1 LTVLDSAAIGIF
13 GLGVMGR
20 SLALQLAEKGVAVAA
35 FDPWPEARSEAAAA
49 GVKRIAAAPEELV
62 ASLAKPAAVL
72 LMVKAGAPVDDA
84 ISSLSPQMS
93 PGAILADGGNSH
105 FRDSERRAVALA
117 ARGIAFL
124 GIGISGGETGARH
137 GASIMAGGETAGFER
152 VAPLLRLVAAQA
164 GGKPCLAHM
173 GTAGA
178 GHFAKMVHNAIEY
191 AEMQLI
197 AEAVFL
203 LRTAAGSSWPEIA
216 TSIADWNRGLGACY
230 LLEITV
236 DILRAADRVSGA
248 PLMEIVVDRAEQKGT
263 GRWAASEA
271 LELGVPVPTL
281 IEAVEARSLSALRE
295 PSAPDALPAAAIAAS
310 PPEPRE
316 LGEAL
321 LAARI
326 AVYDQGFALL
336 RAASAP
342 HGITGDLAGLAE
354 IWRAGCIIRGA
365 LLDPIAAAL
374 RATPGPARLLLAPAL
389 RDAVAARLPAW
400 RKTVAAAAAL
410 GVPMPALASALAYYD
425 GLRTERSTAALI
437 QLQRDTFGAHG
448 FERVDRAG
456 RHHIDRAR

>member
-1 LTVLDSAAIGIF
+1 MAVNGAAIGIV

-20 SLALQLAEKGVAVAA
+20 SLALQLAEKGIAVAA
-35 FDPWPEARSEAAAA
+35 FDPWPEARAEAAGA
-49 GVKRIAAAPEELV
+49 GVPRIAAAPEEFMT
-62 ASLAKPAAVL
+62 SLAKPAAVL

-84 ISSLSPQMS
+84 ISSLTALLS
-93 PGAILADGGNSH
+93 PGALLADGGNSH
-105 FRDSERRAVALA
+105 FRDSERRAAALA
-117 ARGIAFL
+117 GRGIAFL

-152 VAPLLRLVAAQA
+152 LAPLLRLVAAHA

-173 GTAGA
+173 GAAGA
-178 GHFAKMVHNAIEY
+178 GHFAKMVHNSIEY

-203 LRTAAGSSWPEIA
+203 LRTTAGSSWPEIA
-216 TSIADWNRGLGACY
+216 AEVAGWNRDLGACY
-230 LLEITV
+230 LLEITI
-236 DILRAADRVSGA
+236 DILRASDRMSGA

-271 LELGVPVPTL
+271 LELGVPVPAL
-281 IEAVEARSLSALRE
+281 IEAVEARSLSAIRE
-295 PSAPDALPAAAIAAS
+295 MSAPRALPAAPIAATRPMPS
-310 PPEPRE
+310 E

-321 LAARI
+321 LAARL

-374 RATPGPARLLLAPAL
+374 RATPSSGRLLLAPIL
-389 RDAVAARLPAW
+389 RDAVAARLPSW
-400 RKTVAAAAAL
+400 RKTVAAAATL
-410 GVPMPALASALAYYD
+410 GVPMPAFASALAYYD
-425 GLRTERSTAALI
+425 GLRAERSSAALI

>member
-1 LTVLDSAAIGIF
+1 MAAVAGAAIGIF

-20 SLALQLAEKGVAVAA
+20 SLALQLAEKGIGVAA
-35 FDPWPEARSEAAAA
+35 FDPWPQARAEAAAA
-49 GVKRIAAAPEELV
+49 GVPRLAATPEEFV

-72 LMVKAGAPVDDA
+72 LLVKAGSPVDDA
-84 ISSLSPQMS
+84 MASLSPLES
-93 PGAILADGGNSH
+93 PGALLADGGNSH
-105 FRDSERRAVALA
+105 FRDSVRRAAGLA

-137 GASIMAGGETAGFER
+137 GASIMVGGETAGFER
-152 VAPLLRLVAAQA
+152 LAPLLRLVAAQA
-164 GGKPCLAHM
+164 GGKPCLAFM
-173 GTAGA
+173 GAAGA

-203 LRTAAGSSWPEIA
+203 LRTAVGAGWSEIA
-216 TSIADWNRGLGACY
+216 AEVADWNRGLGACY

-236 DILRAADRVSGA
+236 DILGAADRSSGA

-295 PSAPDALPAAAIAAS
+295 PSASGALPVAAIPAS
-310 PPEPRE
+310 VPTPGD

-336 RAASAP
+336 RAACAP
-342 HGITGDLAGLAE
+342 HGITGDLAELAE

-374 RATPGPARLLLAPAL
+374 RATPALVRLMLAPAL
-389 RDAVAARLPAW
+389 RDAVAARLPSW
-400 RKTVAAAAAL
+400 RKTVAAAAAF
-410 GVPMPALASALAYYD
+410 GVPLPAFSSALAYDD
-425 GLRTERSTAALI
+425 GWRAERSTAALI

>member
-1 LTVLDSAAIGIF
+1 MGAAIGIF

-35 FDPWPEARSEAAAA
+35 YDPWTEARAEAAAA
-49 GVKRIAAAPEELV
+49 GVPGIAATPEAFA
-62 ASLAKPAAVL
+62 ASLEKPGTVL
-72 LMVKAGAPVDDA
+72 LMVKAGEPVDDA
-84 ISSLSPQMS
+84 IARLSALLPA
-93 PGAILADGGNSH
+93 GALLADGGNSH
-105 FRDSERRAVALA
+105 FRDSERRAAALA
-117 ARGIAFL
+117 ARGIGFL

-137 GASIMAGGETAGFER
+137 GASIMTGGDAAGFER
-152 VAPLLRLVAAQA
+152 ISPLLRQVAALA
-164 GGKPCLAHM
+164 GGKPCLAHF
-173 GTAGA
+173 GSAGA

-203 LRTAAGSSWPEIA
+203 LRTATGAAWPEIA
-216 TSIADWNRGLGACY
+216 ASAAQWNRGLGACY
-230 LLEITV
+230 LLEITAE
-236 DILRAADRVSGA
+236 ILRARDRGTGL
-248 PLMEIVVDRAEQKGT
+248 PIMEIVVGRAEQKGT
-263 GRWAASEA
+263 GRWAAIEA

-295 PSAPDALPAAAIAAS
+295 PSAPGALAAAPVAAA
-310 PPEPRE
+310 PPVPQE

-336 RAASAP
+336 RAAAEP
-342 HGITGDLAGLAE
+342 HGITGDLAELAE

-374 RATPGPARLLLAPAL
+374 RAGPSRLLLAPGL
-389 RDAVAARLPAW
+389 REAVTPRLQAW
-400 RKTVAAAAAL
+400 RRTAASATSL
-410 GVPMPALASALAYYD
+410 GVPVPALASALAYYD
-425 GLRTERSTAALI
+425 GLRAEHSSASLL

-448 FERVDRAG
+448 FERVDRKG
-456 RHHIDRAR
+456 RFHIDRAE